1 MLRNRLSSCGCFIL
15 VYSVTSR
22 RDRRELV
29 WDGMGGHVQM
39 SWAECQR
46 VVLLRAVGQRI
57 QSAVAWSLAWVWGFL
72 SIFSN
77 KSMHAAPW
85 PGCGGAFFL
94 FILHEKAPLPSAWG
108 SLWSGTPPPPYSC
121 LWLWGHLQP
130 RNSCELFKPGLE
142 MKESRVSAIPPPGQ
156 WSGSLEPLGV
166 VILPGF
172 ISESLCVCMC
182 VNRL

>member
-94 FILHEKAPLPSAWG
+94 FILHEKAPLPSAHMLPHPHIPAFG
-108 SLWSGTPPPPYSC
+108 SEGIFSHVIHVSSSSLGWRWKRVGSVLSLLQVSG
-121 LWLWGHLQP
+121 Q
-130 RNSCELFKPGLE
+130 
-142 MKESRVSAIPPPGQ
+142 
-156 WSGSLEPLGV
+156 V
-166 VILPGF
+166 V
-172 ISESLCVCMC
+172 
-182 VNRL
+182 